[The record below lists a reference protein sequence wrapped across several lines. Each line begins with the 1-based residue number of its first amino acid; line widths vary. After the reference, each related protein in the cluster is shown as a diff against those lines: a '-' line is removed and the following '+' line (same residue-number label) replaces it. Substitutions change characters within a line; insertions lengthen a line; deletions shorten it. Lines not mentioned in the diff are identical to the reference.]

1 MTASHR
7 DLRIGET
14 VFGRITTGVAS
25 GAVVIPV
32 AALVPEGEG
41 YRVFVVDA
49 GNIAHA
55 RAVTVGGRDE
65 GRVEIL
71 SGLAA
76 GETVVTDG
84 AYGVEDS
91 THVVSARDSAPARP

>member
-1 MTASHR
+1 
-7 DLRIGET
+7 
-14 VFGRITTGVAS
+14 
-25 GAVVIPV
+25 
-32 AALVPEGEG
+32 
-41 YRVFVVDA
+41 
-49 GNIAHA
+49 
-55 RAVTVGGRDE
+55 VTVGGRDE